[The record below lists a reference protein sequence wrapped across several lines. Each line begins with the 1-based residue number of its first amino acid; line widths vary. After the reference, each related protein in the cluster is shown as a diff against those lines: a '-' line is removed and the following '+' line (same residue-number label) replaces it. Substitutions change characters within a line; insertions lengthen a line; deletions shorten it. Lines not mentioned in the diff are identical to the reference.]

1 MPVAEIT
8 RRLQAALVNRPS
20 TLKPPAKSSPCIDI
34 TPGHRQTC
42 AHDHKNPFLHA

>member
-20 TLKPPAKSSPCIDI
+20 TLKPPADI
-34 TPGHRQTC
+34 AKLARMIIKIRSFMHSVG
-42 AHDHKNPFLHA
+42 